1 MAAGFFL
8 VLILE
13 QTVLAFSERPSSQ
26 SEQRQS
32 LLADS
37 SQAPRRGGSADVE
50 GAHLHLDLASQSALR
65 AFVLVFSL
73 SLHSVFEG
81 LSVGLLEDGRE
92 VLEICLA
99 LSIHKSIVAFSLAF
113 RLSQGRL
120 RRSVVASC
128 LLVFAAMSPLGI
140 GVGMG
145 LSETKMSLRHQ
156 LARSTLEGLATGT
169 FIYITFMEILPQE
182 LHSATNRIPKVT
194 AMLVGFAVVTA
205 VLFIK
210 L

>member
-1 MAAGFFL
+1 MATGFFL

-13 QTVLAFSERPSSQ
+13 QMILAFSERSSSQ

-37 SQAPRRGGSADVE
+37 RIQNASPSPRRGGSGVDS
-50 GAHLHLDLASQSALR
+50 GSPSALR
-65 AFVLVFSL
+65 AFLLLFSL
-73 SLHSVFEG
+73 SLHSAFEG
-81 LSVGLLEDGRE
+81 LAVGLLKDGRE
-92 VLEICLA
+92 VLETCLA
-99 LSIHKSIVAFSLAF
+99 LSIHKSIIAFSLAF
-113 RLSQGRL
+113 RLSQDRL

-128 LLVFAAMSPLGI
+128 LLTFAAMSPLGI

-145 LSETKMSLRHQ
+145 LTETKMSLQHQ

-169 FIYITFMEILPQE
+169 FVYVTFMEILPQE
-182 LHSATNRIPKVT
+182 LQSAANRIPKVA
-194 AMLVGFAVVTA
+194 AMLVGFAVFTA